1 MDLNNFK
8 TKHMT
13 PNLQIELR
21 RFISSNVVSKL
32 NKFYFENDALL
43 IKGIDVSIGTVL
55 MGLYNKAEESGFYKN
70 IVTLLEDNSTFYGEV
85 DFTSGRILSVDDCYR
100 IEGNELLKEIFSN
113 KKGRISE
120 MISNEVGIKSETARE
135 ILNFSALLVVSYL
148 KNNAQLIKNLKLL
161 LEDQK
166 RDILNSIQPGIKII
180 LGFSCHETVEEKNQA
195 MGRSV
200 FTLFG
205 HNFF

>member
-1 MDLNNFK
+1 
-8 TKHMT
+8 MT

-43 IKGIDVSIGTVL
+43 IKAIDVSIGTIL
-55 MGLYNKAEESGFYKN
+55 MGMYNKIDEATFFDEIIEK
-70 IVTLLEDNSTFYGEV
+70 VDNSRFYSEV
-85 DFTSGRILSVDDCYR
+85 DFEAGRILSVDDCYAM
-100 IEGNELLKEIFSN
+100 EGNPILKQTFTN

-135 ILNFSALLVVSYL
+135 VLNFSALLVTSYL
-148 KNNAQLIKNLKLL
+148 KNNLQLLSSLKLL

-166 RDILNSIQPGIKII
+166 RDILNSIPPGIKII
-180 LGFSCHETVEEKNQA
+180 LGFSCYESVEEKNQA
-195 MGRSV
+195 NLGRSL

>member
-1 MDLNNFK
+1 
-8 TKHMT
+8 MT

-43 IKGIDVSIGTVL
+43 IKGIDVSIGTIL
-55 MGLYNKAEESGFYKN
+55 MGLYNKAEESDFYSE
-70 IVTLLEDNSTFYGEV
+70 IVSLIQEDSTFYQEV
-85 DFTSGRILSVDDCYR
+85 DFNAGRILSVDDCYR
-100 IEGNELLKEIFSN
+100 LEGNVLLKELFSN

-120 MISNEVGIKSETARE
+120 MVSNEVGIKSETARE
-135 ILNFSALLVVSYL
+135 ILNFSALLVMSYL
-148 KNNAQLIKNLKLL
+148 RYNLQLIESLKLL

-166 RDILNSIQPGIKII
+166 RDILNSIPPGIKII
-180 LGFSCHETVEEKNQA
+180 LGFSNYETVEDKNQSI
-195 MGRSV
+195 GRSI

-205 HNFF
+205 HNFFSF

>member
-1 MDLNNFK
+1 
-8 TKHMT
+8 MT

-55 MGLYNKAEESGFYKN
+55 MGLYNKAEESGFYKE
-70 IVTLLEDNSTFYGEV
+70 IVSLIGENSTFYGEV

-100 IEGNELLKEIFSN
+100 LEGNDLLKEIFSN

-120 MISNEVGIKSETARE
+120 MK
-135 ILNFSALLVVSYL
+135 FSVT
-148 KNNAQLIKNLKLL
+148 KK
-161 LEDQK
+161 
-166 RDILNSIQPGIKII
+166 
-180 LGFSCHETVEEKNQA
+180 EEFPK
-195 MGRSV
+195 
-200 FTLFG
+200 
-205 HNFF
+205 

>member
-1 MDLNNFK
+1 
-8 TKHMT
+8 MT

-55 MGLYNKAEESGFYKN
+55 MGLYNKAEDSGFYKN
-70 IVTLLEDNSTFYGEV
+70 IISLIEDDSTFYGEV
-85 DFTSGRILSVDDCYR
+85 DFISGRILSVDDCYR

-148 KNNAQLIKNLKLL
+148 KNNTQLLKSLKLL
-161 LEDQK
+161 LEEQK

-180 LGFSCHETVEEKNQA
+180 LGFSCHETVDDKNQA

>member
-1 MDLNNFK
+1 
-8 TKHMT
+8 MT

-43 IKGIDVSIGTVL
+43 IKGIDVSIGTIL
-55 MGLYNKAEESGFYKN
+55 MGLYNKAEEVDFYTE
-70 IVTLLEDNSTFYGEV
+70 IVSMMKEDSTFYQEI
-85 DFTSGRILSVDDCYR
+85 DFNAGRILSVDDCYR
-100 IEGNELLKEIFSN
+100 LEGNTYLKELFAN

-135 ILNFSALLVVSYL
+135 ILNFSALLVMSYL
-148 KNNAQLIKNLKLL
+148 RNNLQLLESVKLL

-166 RDILNSIQPGIKII
+166 RDILNSIPPGIKII
-180 LGFSCHETVEEKNQA
+180 LGFSCYETVEEKSQS
-195 MGRSV
+195 MGRSI

-205 HNFF
+205 HNFFSF

>member
-1 MDLNNFK
+1 
-8 TKHMT
+8 MT

-55 MGLYNKAEESGFYKN
+55 MGLYNKSEESGFYKE
-70 IVTLLEDNSTFYGEV
+70 IISLIGDNSTFYGEV
-85 DFTSGRILSVDDCYR
+85 DFASGRILSVDDCYR
-100 IEGNELLKEIFSN
+100 VEGNDLLKEIFTN

-148 KNNAQLIKNLKLL
+148 KNNIQLLDSLKLL
-161 LEDQK
+161 LEEQK
-166 RDILNSIQPGIKII
+166 RDILNSIHPGIKII
-180 LGFSCHETVEEKNQA
+180 LGFSCYESVDDKNQA
-195 MGRSV
+195 NLGRSI

>member
-1 MDLNNFK
+1 
-8 TKHMT
+8 MT

-43 IKGIDVSIGTVL
+43 IKGIDVSIGTIL
-55 MGLYNKAEESGFYKN
+55 MGLHNKADEPDFYSEIVSMVEE
-70 IVTLLEDNSTFYGEV
+70 DSTFYQEV
-85 DFTSGRILSVDDCYR
+85 DFNAGRILSVDDCYR
-100 IEGNELLKEIFSN
+100 LEGNDLLKELFSN
-113 KKGRISE
+113 KKGRITE

-135 ILNFSALLVVSYL
+135 ILNFSALLVISYL
-148 KNNAQLIKNLKLL
+148 RSNLQLLESLKLL

-166 RDILNSIQPGIKII
+166 RDILNSIPPGIKII
-180 LGFSCHETVEEKNQA
+180 LGFSSYETVEEKNQSI
-195 MGRSV
+195 GRSI

-205 HNFF
+205 HNFFSF

>member
-1 MDLNNFK
+1 MS
-8 TKHMT
+8 MT

-43 IKGIDVSIGTVL
+43 IKGIDVSIGTIL
-55 MGLYNKAEESGFYKN
+55 MGLYSKAEESDFYSE
-70 IVTLLEDNSTFYGEV
+70 IVSLIQEDSTFYQEV
-85 DFTSGRILSVDDCYR
+85 DFNAGRILSVDDCYR
-100 IEGNELLKEIFSN
+100 LEGNVLLKELFSN

-120 MISNEVGIKSETARE
+120 MVSNEVGIKSETARE
-135 ILNFSALLVVSYL
+135 ILNFSALLVMSYL
-148 KNNAQLIKNLKLL
+148 RYNLQLIESLKLL

-166 RDILNSIQPGIKII
+166 RDILNSIPPGIKII
-180 LGFSCHETVEEKNQA
+180 LGFSNYETVEDKNQSI
-195 MGRSV
+195 GRSI

-205 HNFF
+205 HNFFSF

>member
-1 MDLNNFK
+1 
-8 TKHMT
+8 MT

-43 IKGIDVSIGTVL
+43 IKGIDVSIGTIL
-55 MGLYNKAEESGFYKN
+55 MGLYNKAEESDFYSD
-70 IVTLLEDNSTFYGEV
+70 IVSMLKEDSTFYQEI
-85 DFTSGRILSVDDCYR
+85 DFNAGRILSVDDCYR
-100 IEGNELLKEIFSN
+100 LEGNDFLKELFSN

-120 MISNEVGIKSETARE
+120 MVSNEVGIKSETARE

-148 KNNAQLIKNLKLL
+148 RNNLQLLESLKLL

-166 RDILNSIQPGIKII
+166 REILNSIPPGIKII
-180 LGFSCHETVEEKNQA
+180 LGFSCYETVEDKNQSI
-195 MGRSV
+195 GRSI

-205 HNFF
+205 HNFFTL

>member
-1 MDLNNFK
+1 
-8 TKHMT
+8 MT

-55 MGLYNKAEESGFYKN
+55 MGLYNRAEESGFYKELT
-70 IVTLLEDNSTFYGEV
+70 TLIADDSTFYQEV

-100 IEGNELLKEIFSN
+100 LKGNAILKGIFTE

-148 KNNAQLIKNLKLL
+148 KNNMQLLDSLKLL
-161 LEDQK
+161 LEEQK
-166 RDILNSIQPGIKII
+166 REILNSIQPGIKII
-180 LGFSCHETVEEKNQA
+180 LGFSCHEVVEDKNQS
-195 MGRSV
+195 MGRSI

-205 HNFF
+205 HNFFSF

>member
-1 MDLNNFK
+1 MS
-8 TKHMT
+8 MT

-43 IKGIDVSIGTVL
+43 IKGIDVSIGTIL
-55 MGLYNKAEESGFYKN
+55 MGLYNKAEESDFYSE
-70 IVTLLEDNSTFYGEV
+70 IVSLIQEDSTFYQEV
-85 DFTSGRILSVDDCYR
+85 DFNAGRILSVDDCYR
-100 IEGNELLKEIFSN
+100 IEGNALLKELFSN

-120 MISNEVGIKSETARE
+120 MVSNEVGIKSETARE
-135 ILNFSALLVVSYL
+135 ILNFSALLVMSYL
-148 KNNAQLIKNLKLL
+148 RYNLQLIESLKLL

-166 RDILNSIQPGIKII
+166 RDILNSIPPGIKII
-180 LGFSCHETVEEKNQA
+180 LGFSNYETVEDKNQSI
-195 MGRSV
+195 GRSI

-205 HNFF
+205 HNFFSF

>member
-1 MDLNNFK
+1 MS
-8 TKHMT
+8 MT

-43 IKGIDVSIGTVL
+43 IKGIDVSIGTIL
-55 MGLYNKAEESGFYKN
+55 MGLYSKAEESDFYSE
-70 IVTLLEDNSTFYGEV
+70 IVSLIQEDSTFYQEV
-85 DFTSGRILSVDDCYR
+85 DFNAGRILSVDDCYR
-100 IEGNELLKEIFSN
+100 LEGNILLKELFSN

-120 MISNEVGIKSETARE
+120 MVSNEVGIKSETARE
-135 ILNFSALLVVSYL
+135 ILNFSALLVMSYL
-148 KNNAQLIKNLKLL
+148 RYNLQLIESLKLL

-166 RDILNSIQPGIKII
+166 RDILNSIPPGIKII
-180 LGFSCHETVEEKNQA
+180 LGFSSYETVEDKNQSI
-195 MGRSV
+195 GRSI

-205 HNFF
+205 HNFFSF

>member
-1 MDLNNFK
+1 
-8 TKHMT
+8 MT

-43 IKGIDVSIGTVL
+43 IKGIDVSIGTIL
-55 MGLYNKAEESGFYKN
+55 MGLYNKAEESDFYSE
-70 IVTLLEDNSTFYGEV
+70 IVSLIQEDSTFYQEV
-85 DFTSGRILSVDDCYR
+85 DFNAGRILSVDDCYR
-100 IEGNELLKEIFSN
+100 LEGNVLLKELFSN

-120 MISNEVGIKSETARE
+120 MVSNEVGIKSETARE
-135 ILNFSALLVVSYL
+135 ILNFSALLVMSYL
-148 KNNAQLIKNLKLL
+148 RYNLQLIESLKLL

-166 RDILNSIQPGIKII
+166 RDILNSIPPGIKII
-180 LGFSCHETVEEKNQA
+180 LGFSNYETVEDKNQSI
-195 MGRSV
+195 GRSI

-205 HNFF
+205 HNFFTF

>member
-1 MDLNNFK
+1 
-8 TKHMT
+8 MT

-43 IKGIDVSIGTVL
+43 IKGIDVSIGTIL
-55 MGLYNKAEESGFYKN
+55 MGLYNKAEESDFYSE
-70 IVTLLEDNSTFYGEV
+70 IVSLIQEDSTFYQEV
-85 DFTSGRILSVDDCYR
+85 DFNAGRILSVDDCYR
-100 IEGNELLKEIFSN
+100 LEGNILLKELFSN

-120 MISNEVGIKSETARE
+120 MVSNEVGIKSETARE
-135 ILNFSALLVVSYL
+135 ILNFSALLVMSYL
-148 KNNAQLIKNLKLL
+148 RYNLQLIESLKLL

-166 RDILNSIQPGIKII
+166 RDILNSIPPGIKII
-180 LGFSCHETVEEKNQA
+180 LGFSNYETVEDKNQSI
-195 MGRSV
+195 GRSI

-205 HNFF
+205 HNFFSF

>member
-1 MDLNNFK
+1 
-8 TKHMT
+8 MT

-43 IKGIDVSIGTVL
+43 IKGIDVSIGTIL
-55 MGLYNKAEESGFYKN
+55 MGLYNKAEEADFYTE
-70 IVTLLEDNSTFYGEV
+70 IVSMMKEDSTFYQEI
-85 DFTSGRILSVDDCYR
+85 DFNAGRILSVDDCYR
-100 IEGNELLKEIFSN
+100 LEGNTYLKELFTN

-120 MISNEVGIKSETARE
+120 MVSNEVGIKSETARE
-135 ILNFSALLVVSYL
+135 ILNFSALLVMSYL
-148 KNNAQLIKNLKLL
+148 RNNLQLLESLKLL

-166 RDILNSIQPGIKII
+166 RDILNSIPPGIKII
-180 LGFSCHETVEEKNQA
+180 LGFSCHETVEEKSQS
-195 MGRSV
+195 MGRSI

-205 HNFF
+205 HNFFSF

>member
-1 MDLNNFK
+1 
-8 TKHMT
+8 MT

-55 MGLYNKAEESGFYKN
+55 MGLYNKSEESGFYKK
-70 IVTLLEDNSTFYGEV
+70 IVSMIGENSTFYGEV
-85 DFTSGRILSVDDCYR
+85 DFASGRILSVDDCYR
-100 IEGNELLKEIFSN
+100 VEGNDLLKEIFTN

-148 KNNAQLIKNLKLL
+148 KNNIQLLDSLKLL
-161 LEDQK
+161 LEEQK
-166 RDILNSIQPGIKII
+166 RDILNSIHPGIKII
-180 LGFSCHETVEEKNQA
+180 LGFSCYESVEDKNQA
-195 MGRSV
+195 NLGRSI

>member
-1 MDLNNFK
+1 
-8 TKHMT
+8 MT

-43 IKGIDVSIGTVL
+43 IKGIDVSIGTIL
-55 MGLYNKAEESGFYKN
+55 MGLYNKAEEPEFYTE
-70 IVTLLEDNSTFYGEV
+70 IVQQLPDDSAFYQEI
-85 DFTSGRILSVDDCYR
+85 DFTAGRILSVDDCYKL
-100 IEGNELLKEIFSN
+100 EGNSLLKELFSN

-120 MISNEVGIKSETARE
+120 MVSNEVGIKSETARE

-148 KNNAQLIKNLKLL
+148 KNNLQLLESLKLL
-161 LEDQK
+161 LEEQK
-166 RDILNSIQPGIKII
+166 REVLNSIPPGIKII
-180 LGFSCHETVEEKNQA
+180 LGFSNYETVEDKNQSI
-195 MGRSV
+195 GRSI

-205 HNFF
+205 HNFFSF

>member
-1 MDLNNFK
+1 
-8 TKHMT
+8 MT

-43 IKGIDVSIGTVL
+43 IKGIDVSIGTIL
-55 MGLYNKAEESGFYKN
+55 MGLYNKSEESDFYSE
-70 IVTLLEDNSTFYGEV
+70 IVAMIKEDSTFYQEI
-85 DFTSGRILSVDDCYR
+85 DFNAGRILSVDDCYR
-100 IEGNELLKEIFSN
+100 LEGNALLKELFSN

-120 MISNEVGIKSETARE
+120 MVSNEVGIKSETARE
-135 ILNFSALLVVSYL
+135 ILNFSGLLVMSYL
-148 KNNAQLIKNLKLL
+148 RNNLQLLESLKLL

-166 RDILNSIQPGIKII
+166 RDILNSIPPGIKII
-180 LGFSCHETVEEKNQA
+180 LGFSCYETVEDKSQT
-195 MGRSV
+195 MGRSI

-205 HNFF
+205 HNFFSF

>member
-1 MDLNNFK
+1 
-8 TKHMT
+8 MT

-55 MGLYNKAEESGFYKN
+55 MGLYNRAEESGFYKELT
-70 IVTLLEDNSTFYGEV
+70 TLIAEDSTFYQEV
-85 DFTSGRILSVDDCYR
+85 DFASGRILSVDDCYR
-100 IEGNELLKEIFSN
+100 LEGNALLKGIFTE

-148 KNNAQLIKNLKLL
+148 KNNLQLLDSLKLL
-161 LEDQK
+161 LEEQK
-166 RDILNSIQPGIKII
+166 REILNSIQPGIKII
-180 LGFSCHETVEEKNQA
+180 LGFSCHEVVEDKNQT
-195 MGRSV
+195 MGRSI

-205 HNFF
+205 HNFFSF

>member
-1 MDLNNFK
+1 
-8 TKHMT
+8 MT

-55 MGLYNKAEESGFYKN
+55 MGLYNKAEETGFYKELVN
-70 IVTLLEDNSTFYGEV
+70 QIQDDSTFYQEV

-100 IEGNELLKEIFSN
+100 IEGNTLLKEIFSN

-148 KNNAQLIKNLKLL
+148 KNNTPLLKSLKLL

-166 RDILNSIQPGIKII
+166 RDVLNSIPPGIKIM
-180 LGFSCHETVEEKNQA
+180 LGFTCYETVEDKNQT
-195 MGRSV
+195 MGRSI

-205 HNFF
+205 HNFFSF

>member
-1 MDLNNFK
+1 
-8 TKHMT
+8 MT

-43 IKGIDVSIGTVL
+43 IKAIDVSLGTIL
-55 MGLYNKAEESGFYKN
+55 MGMYNKIDEITFFDEILEKVEDTRFYA
-70 IVTLLEDNSTFYGEV
+70 EV
-85 DFTSGRILSVDDCYR
+85 DFEAGRILSVDDCYA
-100 IEGNELLKEIFSN
+100 IEGNSILKQIFTN

-135 ILNFSALLVVSYL
+135 VLNFSGLLFISYL
-148 KNNAQLIKNLKLL
+148 KNNVQLLPSLKLL

-166 RDILNSIQPGIKII
+166 RDILNSIPPGIKII
-180 LGFSCHETVEEKNQA
+180 LGFSCYESVEEKSQA
-195 MGRSV
+195 NLSKSL

-205 HNFF
+205 HHFF

>member
-1 MDLNNFK
+1 
-8 TKHMT
+8 MT

-70 IVTLLEDNSTFYGEV
+70 IVTLVADNSTFYGEV

-148 KNNAQLIKNLKLL
+148 KNNSQLIKNLKLL

>member
-1 MDLNNFK
+1 
-8 TKHMT
+8 MT

-55 MGLYNKAEESGFYKN
+55 MGLYNKAEESGFYKE
-70 IVTLLEDNSTFYGEV
+70 IVSLLGDDSTFYGEV

-100 IEGNELLKEIFSN
+100 IEGNDILKEIFSN

-148 KNNAQLIKNLKLL
+148 KNNSQLIKNLKLL

>member
-1 MDLNNFK
+1 
-8 TKHMT
+8 MT

-55 MGLYNKAEESGFYKN
+55 MGLYNRTEESEFSKE
-70 IVTLLEDNSTFYGEV
+70 IVSLIQEDSTFYQEV

-100 IEGNELLKEIFSN
+100 LEGNALLKEIFTN

-135 ILNFSALLVVSYL
+135 ILNFSALLVASYL
-148 KNNAQLIKNLKLL
+148 KNNHLLIK
-161 LEDQK
+161 
-166 RDILNSIQPGIKII
+166 
-180 LGFSCHETVEEKNQA
+180 
-195 MGRSV
+195 
-200 FTLFG
+200 FG
-205 HNFF
+205 LM

>member
-1 MDLNNFK
+1 MS
-8 TKHMT
+8 MT

-43 IKGIDVSIGTVL
+43 IKGIDVSIGTIL
-55 MGLYNKAEESGFYKN
+55 MGLYNKAEESDFYSE
-70 IVTLLEDNSTFYGEV
+70 IVSLIQEDSTFYQEV
-85 DFTSGRILSVDDCYR
+85 DFNAGRILSVDDCYR
-100 IEGNELLKEIFSN
+100 LEGNILLKELFSN

-120 MISNEVGIKSETARE
+120 MVSNEVGIKSETARE
-135 ILNFSALLVVSYL
+135 ILNFSALLVMSYL
-148 KNNAQLIKNLKLL
+148 RYNLQLIESLKLL

-166 RDILNSIQPGIKII
+166 RDILNSIPPGIKII
-180 LGFSCHETVEEKNQA
+180 LGFSNYETVEDKNQSI
-195 MGRSV
+195 GRSI

-205 HNFF
+205 HNFFSF

>member
-55 MGLYNKAEESGFYKN
+55 MGLYNKAEESGFYKEVVSL
-70 IVTLLEDNSTFYGEV
+70 IPDDSTFYGEV

-148 KNNAQLIKNLKLL
+148 KNNTQLLKSLKLL

>member
-1 MDLNNFK
+1 
-8 TKHMT
+8 MT

-55 MGLYNKAEESGFYKN
+55 MGLYNRAEESGFYKELT
-70 IVTLLEDNSTFYGEV
+70 TLIADDSTFYQEV
-85 DFTSGRILSVDDCYR
+85 DFASGRILSVDDCYR
-100 IEGNELLKEIFSN
+100 LEGNALLKGIFTE

-148 KNNAQLIKNLKLL
+148 KNNLQLLDSLKLL
-161 LEDQK
+161 LEEQK
-166 RDILNSIQPGIKII
+166 REILNSIQPGIKII
-180 LGFSCHETVEEKNQA
+180 LGFSCHEVVEDKNQA
-195 MGRSV
+195 MGRSI

-205 HNFF
+205 HNFFSF

>member
-1 MDLNNFK
+1 MS
-8 TKHMT
+8 MT

-43 IKGIDVSIGTVL
+43 IKGIDVSIGTIL
-55 MGLYNKAEESGFYKN
+55 MGLYNKAEELGFYKE
-70 IVTLLEDNSTFYGEV
+70 IISLIEDDSTFYQEV

-100 IEGNELLKEIFSN
+100 IEGNAILKEIFTN

-148 KNNAQLIKNLKLL
+148 KNNIQLLDSLKLL
-161 LEDQK
+161 LEEQK
-166 RDILNSIQPGIKII
+166 REILNSIQPGIKII
-180 LGFSCHETVEEKNQA
+180 LGFSNYETVEEKNQNI
-195 MGRSV
+195 GRSI

-205 HNFF
+205 HNFFSF

>member
-1 MDLNNFK
+1 
-8 TKHMT
+8 MT

-55 MGLYNKAEESGFYKN
+55 MGLYNRAEESGFYKELT
-70 IVTLLEDNSTFYGEV
+70 TLIADDSTFYQEV
-85 DFTSGRILSVDDCYR
+85 DFASGRILSVDDCYR
-100 IEGNELLKEIFSN
+100 LEGNALLKGIFTE

-148 KNNAQLIKNLKLL
+148 KNNLQLLDSLKLL
-161 LEDQK
+161 LEEQK
-166 RDILNSIQPGIKII
+166 REILNSIQPGIKII
-180 LGFSCHETVEEKNQA
+180 LGFSCHEVVEDKNQT
-195 MGRSV
+195 MGRSI

-205 HNFF
+205 HNFFSF

>member
-1 MDLNNFK
+1 
-8 TKHMT
+8 MT

-55 MGLYNKAEESGFYKN
+55 MGLYNKAEESDFYKD
-70 IVTLLEDNSTFYGEV
+70 IVSLLEDDSTFYKEV
-85 DFTSGRILSVDDCYR
+85 DFSSGRILSVDDCYR
-100 IEGNELLKEIFSN
+100 IEGNVIVKEIFTS

-148 KNNAQLIKNLKLL
+148 KNNNQLLESLKLL

-166 RDILNSIQPGIKII
+166 RDILNSIPPGIKIM
-180 LGFSCHETVEEKNQA
+180 LGFSCYETVEEKNQSI
-195 MGRSV
+195 GRSI

-205 HNFF
+205 HNFFTF

>member
-1 MDLNNFK
+1 MS
-8 TKHMT
+8 MT

-43 IKGIDVSIGTVL
+43 IKGIDVSIGTIL
-55 MGLYNKAEESGFYKN
+55 MGLYNKAEESDFYSE
-70 IVTLLEDNSTFYGEV
+70 IVAMVEEDSTFYQEV
-85 DFTSGRILSVDDCYR
+85 DFNAGRILSVDDCYR
-100 IEGNELLKEIFSN
+100 LEGNVLLKELFEN

-120 MISNEVGIKSETARE
+120 MVSNEVGIKSETARE
-135 ILNFSALLVVSYL
+135 ILNFSALLVMSYL
-148 KNNAQLIKNLKLL
+148 RYNLQLIESLKLL

-166 RDILNSIQPGIKII
+166 RDILNSIPPGIKII
-180 LGFSCHETVEEKNQA
+180 LGFSSYETVEDKNQSI
-195 MGRSV
+195 GRSI

-205 HNFF
+205 HNFFSF